1 MDIDIF
7 IILVMI
13 FGLMIGSFLNV
24 CIYRIPKKASIVNP
38 PSSCPNC
45 SHKLS
50 AWENIPLLSF
60 LFLRGKCRNCKE
72 KISWRYPLIE
82 GLTAWLFLMTYHHQ
96 GFNIQFVLSCIF
108 IAVIIVITLIDLDTF
123 QIPNG
128 LLLIG
133 LIPGLISLSFDNRN
147 LYLIGFLILGFLY
160 FLIRSGG
167 QMVFRKEA
175 MGLGD
180 VKYASVI
187 GLFLG
192 WKIGLMATF
201 IAFFG
206 AAILSI
212 ILLLFGKYSFGQRI
226 PFGPFM
232 SFGALIGIFWGSQL
246 IEGYLNFIM
255 K

>member
-1 MDIDIF
+1 MDIDIIVLWV
-7 IILVMI
+7 IIL
-13 FGLMIGSFLNV
+13 GLMIGSFLNV
-24 CIYRIPKKASIVNP
+24 CIHRIPKGESIISP
-38 PSSCPNC
+38 PSKCPNC
-45 SHKLS
+45 DHKLS
-50 AWENIPLLSF
+50 AWENMPLLSF
-60 LFLRGKCRNCKE
+60 LLLKGKCRECHEN
-72 KISWRYPLIE
+72 ISWRYPIVE
-82 GLTAWLFLMTYHHQ
+82 GLTAWLFLMTYYHE
-96 GFNIQFVLSCIF
+96 GLNIQFVLSCVF

-123 QIPNG
+123 HIPNG

-133 LIPGLISLSFDNRN
+133 LIPGLIMLSFDNRS
-147 LYLIGFLILGFLY
+147 LYIIGFLILGFLY
-160 FLIRSGG
+160 LFIRLGG

-212 ILLLFGKYSFGQRI
+212 VLLLFGKYSFGQKI

-232 SFGALIGIFWGSQL
+232 SLGAFIGIFWGPQL
-246 IEGYLNFIM
+246 IEGYLNFFM